1 MYLNVPSESDAN
13 KILFV
18 VKLMTEISASIPAL
32 ALGLA
37 TACKQAVGKVIGKTT
52 LLPLE
57 PAETDPLPHCMIRPF
72 LQCLQYR
79 HFI

>member
-18 VKLMTEISASIPAL
+18 VKLITEISASTPAL
-32 ALGLA
+32 AIGLA

-52 LLPLE
+52 
-57 PAETDPLPHCMIRPF
+57 F
-72 LQCLQYR
+72 
-79 HFI
+79 